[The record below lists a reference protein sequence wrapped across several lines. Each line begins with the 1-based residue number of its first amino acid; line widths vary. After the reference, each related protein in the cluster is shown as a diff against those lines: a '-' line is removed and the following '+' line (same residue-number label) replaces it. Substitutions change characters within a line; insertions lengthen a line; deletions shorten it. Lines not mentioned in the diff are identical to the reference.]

1 MTQASDPPRGPLEPG
16 GQPDSAGWPV
26 PTRLSG
32 TTQLLPGGEAGTAP
46 RASPEPEPE
55 PETRP
60 SHAGDRL
67 GPWLLDAKIG
77 EGGMGEVW
85 LARRADG
92 LYQADAAIKLLR
104 SDLPRARLAARFARE
119 RRVLARLN
127 HPGIAKLLDAGI
139 TDDHQAWLVLEYV
152 QGWTLNTHVRRR
164 CPTVAQRVAL
174 LIEVAEAVAHAHAQ
188 LIVHRDLKPNNVLVT
203 PEGAPKLL
211 DFGIAALLDDDDE
224 QSSQLTRMTGRGHT
238 LGYAPPEQITGGA
251 VGVAGDVFSL
261 GVMLHELLSG
271 ELPFSHVDAPRTELE
286 HAVLHEPPRRASHSR
301 AQPPERPTD
310 ARLVR
315 GDLDAIVAKALRK
328 KPEERYESVR
338 ALIDDLQRW
347 REHLPVRAR
356 RDDWRHRARLWLK
369 RNALI
374 AGLSLATVVALGSGL
389 ALSLQQWRR
398 AEAAAQ
404 LSDQVTGYLTELLAS
419 AGPEAHGGQ
428 WPNVLQLLEKSR
440 TDIDTQFAAA
450 PDTRLRLLD
459 VLVDTYIALNRYDQA
474 LPLAEQALA
483 LARQHHGALG
493 RPTLRAQ
500 LMLARVYAPLGPWD
514 KVVNLL
520 EPIREPVIAEF
531 GLNTQPTRQLLY
543 ALNAAYVKMGR
554 LAEAEATLLQ
564 AGRVTAAIYGND
576 SHEAAEHHNHLSVL
590 YSELGRTRESLGE
603 LRKTATFQRSTAA
616 DDRRLALVL
625 QRNTL
630 AMQQRLGE
638 IDDNEARAARLFT
651 QIDQLLGPRSGLRL
665 SLHNE
670 MARWHTDRGEYAK
683 ALIHRDAVLDSGGP
697 DATAARTGQL
707 PARAARLLTRALA
720 GAAPAAALGAEAT
733 QLAAQAEQQ
742 HETLGALAVD
752 TWLALGRAGLLLGQ
766 PALAEQ
772 AVRRLRGATT
782 LNLRDGESRGS
793 RLNQLEGELLRQ
805 RGDLPGS
812 AALLAKRVQWLARDA
827 DQALPATWH
836 ARLSLAATLV
846 QQGSPAAAQALEQA
860 RAARPAGWPPGHPM
874 DAVAGLLHARLAG
887 GGAATA
893 TGAES
898 ASAAAA
904 AAAAAAKVDA
914 AFGWAV
920 PWPVVG
926 VFQ

>member
-1 MTQASDPPRGPLEPG
+1 MP
-16 GQPDSAGWPV
+16 PV
-26 PTRLSG
+26 PDNSPTQPTRPL
-32 TTQLLPGGEAGTAP
+32 TAAADNAVAAAEPPLRAP
-46 RASPEPEPE
+46 R
-55 PETRP
+55 
-60 SHAGDRL
+60 AGDRL

-139 TDDHQAWLVLEYV
+139 TEDHQAWLVLEYV
-152 QGWTLNTHVRRR
+152 QGWALNTHVRRR

-174 LIEVAEAVAHAHAQ
+174 LIAVAEAVAHAHAQ

-224 QSSQLTRMTGRGHT
+224 ASSQLTRMSGRGHT
-238 LGYAPPEQITGGA
+238 LGYAPPEQITGAA

-271 ELPFSHVDAPRTELE
+271 ELPFSRADAPRTELE
-286 HAVLHEPPRRASHSR
+286 HAVLHQAPRRASQSQAR
-301 AQPPERPTD
+301 PPERPTD

-315 GDLDAIVAKALRK
+315 GDLEAIVAKALRK

-338 ALIDDLQRW
+338 DFIDDLQRW

-356 RDDWRHRARLWLK
+356 RDDWRHRARLWLQ

-374 AGLSLATVVALGSGL
+374 AGLSLATVAALGSGL

-404 LSDQVTGYLTELLAS
+404 LSDQVTGYLSDLLAS

-428 WPNVLQLLEKSR
+428 WPDVLQLLEKSR
-440 TDIDTQFAAA
+440 ADIDTQFANA

-459 VLVDTYIALNRYDQA
+459 VLADTYIALNRYDQA
-474 LPLAEQALA
+474 LPLAEQALQ

-493 RPTLRAQ
+493 RPTLQAQ

-514 KVVNLL
+514 KVVALL
-520 EPIREPVIAEF
+520 EPIRDPVIDEF
-531 GLNTQPTRQLLY
+531 GLNTQTTRQLLY
-543 ALNAAYVKMGR
+543 ALNAAYVKVGR
-554 LAEAEATLLQ
+554 LAEAEATLLL
-564 AGRVTAAIYGND
+564 AGRVTTAIYGND

-590 YSELGRTRESLGE
+590 FSELGRTRESLNE
-603 LRKTATFQRSTAA
+603 LRQTAAFQRSTDAE
-616 DDRRLALVL
+616 DRRLALVL

-638 IDDNEARAARLFT
+638 IDDNEARAAALFT
-651 QIDQLLGPRSGLRL
+651 QIDQLLGPRSGLAL

-683 ALIHRDAVLDSGGP
+683 ALAHRDAVLDSGTP

-707 PARAARLLTRALA
+707 PARAAHLLTRALA
-720 GAAPAAALGAEAT
+720 GAAPPATLQAEAALLAAEAARQHAALGA
-733 QLAAQAEQQ
+733 LA
-742 HETLGALAVD
+742 LD
-752 TWLALGRAGLLLGQ
+752 TWLALGRAGLLLGH

-772 AVRRLRGATT
+772 AVRQLRGATA
-782 LNLRDGESRGS
+782 LNLRDDESRGS
-793 RLNQLEGELLRQ
+793 RLNQLEGELLRL

-812 AALLAKRVQWLARDA
+812 AALLGRRVQWLARDA
-827 DQALPATWH
+827 DKALPATWH

-846 QQGSPAAAQALEQA
+846 QQRSPAAAEALAQA
-860 RAARPAGWPPGHPM
+860 RAARPAGWPAGHPM
-874 DAVAGLLHARLAG
+874 DAVAQVLQARLAASAS
-887 GGAATA
+887 GAE
-893 TGAES
+893 TGALAE
-898 ASAAAA
+898 AQRAL
-904 AAAAAAKVDA
+904 DA
-914 AFGWAV
+914 AFGRAM
-920 PWPVVG
+920 PWPLVG

>member
-1 MTQASDPPRGPLEPG
+1 MQYPAPPMPADRDDTPLTTQALHRPDDPPDPPLR
-16 GQPDSAGWPV
+16 
-26 PTRLSG
+26 T
-32 TTQLLPGGEAGTAP
+32 P
-46 RASPEPEPE
+46 R
-55 PETRP
+55 
-60 SHAGDRL
+60 AGDRL

-139 TDDHQAWLVLEYV
+139 TDDHQAWLVLEHV
-152 QGWTLNTHVRRR
+152 QGWALGTHVRRR
-164 CPTVAQRVAL
+164 YPTVAQRVAL

-203 PEGAPKLL
+203 PEGVPKLL

-224 QSSQLTRMTGRGHT
+224 ASSQLTRLSGRGHT

-271 ELPFSHVDAPRTELE
+271 ELPFSRADAPRTELE
-286 HAVLHEPPRRASHSR
+286 HAVLHAPPRRASQSQAR
-301 AQPPERPTD
+301 PPERPTD

-315 GDLDAIVAKALRK
+315 GDLEAIVAKALRK
-328 KPEERYESVR
+328 RPEERYESVR
-338 ALIDDLQRW
+338 AFIDDLQRW

-356 RDDWRHRARLWLK
+356 RDDWRHRARLWLQ

-374 AGLSLATVVALGSGL
+374 ASLSAATVLALGAGL
-389 ALSLQQWRR
+389 AVSLQQWRR
-398 AEAAAQ
+398 AEAAAR

-440 TDIDTQFAAA
+440 TDIATQFADA
-450 PDTRLRLLD
+450 PDTQLRLLD
-459 VLVDTYIALNRYDQA
+459 VLADTCIALNRYDQA
-474 LPLAEQALA
+474 LPLAEQALT
-483 LARQHHGALG
+483 LARRHHGALG
-493 RPTLRAQ
+493 RPTLQAQ

-514 KVVNLL
+514 KVVALL
-520 EPIREPVIAEF
+520 EPIREPVIDAF
-531 GLNTQPTRQLLY
+531 GLNTQTTRQLLY

-564 AGRVTAAIYGND
+564 AGRVTTAIYGND

-590 YSELGRTRESLGE
+590 YSELGRTRESLAE
-603 LRKTATFQRSTAA
+603 LRKTATFQRSTDAE
-616 DDRRLALVL
+616 DRRLALVL

-651 QIDQLLGPRSGLRL
+651 QIDQLLGPRSGLAL

-683 ALIHRDAVLDSGGP
+683 ALAHRDAVIDSGTP

-720 GAAPAAALGAEAT
+720 GAAATAALQAEAA
-733 QLAAQAEQQ
+733 QLAAEAARQPEA
-742 HETLGALAVD
+742 LGALAVD
-752 TWLALGRAGLLLGQ
+752 TWLALGRAGLLLGR
-766 PALAEQ
+766 PELAEQ
-772 AVRRLRGATT
+772 AVRQLRAASA
-782 LNLRDGESRGS
+782 LNLRDDESRGS
-793 RLNQLEGELLRQ
+793 RLNQLEGELLRL

-812 AALLAKRVQWLARDA
+812 AALLGKRVQWLARDA
-827 DQALPATWH
+827 DKTLPATWH

-846 QQGSPAAAQALEQA
+846 QQRSPAAAEALAQA
-860 RAARPAGWPPGHPM
+860 RAARPAGWPAGHPM
-874 DAVAGLLHARLAG
+874 DAVTGLLQARLTAMPS
-887 GGAATA
+887 GAAA
-893 TGAES
+893 GAGAGALVE
-898 ASAAAA
+898 AQRAL
-904 AAAAAAKVDA
+904 DA

-920 PWPVVG
+920 PWPLVG